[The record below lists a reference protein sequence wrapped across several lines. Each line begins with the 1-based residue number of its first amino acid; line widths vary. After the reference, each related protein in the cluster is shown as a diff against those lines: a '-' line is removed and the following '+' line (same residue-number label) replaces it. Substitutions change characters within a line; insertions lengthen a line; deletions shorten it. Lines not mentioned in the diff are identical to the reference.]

1 MARNLREIITTG
13 QLLARLRSAS
23 SFGEVAGLQKDAEGP
38 RFHEVLFELM
48 SDKGLSAKN
57 MIRMTGIERAYFY
70 HLLSGKKQPGRNVVL
85 RIGLCLGLPLQEMNR
100 LLRLAGVSELY
111 ARRSRDAA
119 LIFAVTHQYDMEQA
133 NSLLT
138 DAGEEPLYS

>member
-1 MARNLREIITTG
+1 M
-13 QLLARLRSAS
+13 
-23 SFGEVAGLQKDAEGP
+23 
-38 RFHEVLFELM
+38 
-48 SDKGLSAKN
+48 
-57 MIRMTGIERAYFY
+57 
-70 HLLSGKKQPGRNVVL
+70 L

-119 LIFAVTHQYDMEQA
+119 LIFAVMHQYDMEQA

-138 DAGEEPLYS
+138 DAGRNLYS